1 MQKELKDLHNNMI
14 DLFATSDKELSF
26 VNNKKNFNQ
35 KVARTMGIVN
45 QYKDYGVAYRVNYD
59 KNNPESTREVEDLLN
74 TEFKFLTEAMEEIGF
89 DKQTEEFKKVK
100 DLHENVLNKESIQ
113 FELSML
119 NEVFKK
125 KSFEILNSSV
135 DKKIQGY
142 SKEYQ
147 DFVKEFKDT
156 NGKGWY
162 DYFGE
167 YHFHKSLNQKQQF
180 VDAIKTLKE
189 SGVDIE
195 FVSDFDV
202 PAAKEG
208 MVSII
213 TNSAN
218 VEKLHD
224 IIYQDLN
231 PKNVIIDGKLMLP
244 KFGKET
250 NLSFTEDSMK
260 IDNYNDYDAFVK
272 SGEKSKSTPKALEE
286 QYYSKGDAFGIT
298 KGKPVNALFCSRLPE
313 EFINR
318 DLIRNKAHFFNGSP
332 SKDAVKIQNKE
343 QSRRKN
349 TP

>member
-147 DFVKEFKDT
+147 DLVKDFKDA

-167 YHFHKSLNQKQQF
+167 YSFYNSLNQKQKF
-180 VDAIKTLKE
+180 VDAINELKK
-189 SGVDIE
+189 SGMDIE
-195 FVSDFDV
+195 IVVDFDV
-202 PAAKEG
+202 KPAKEG
-208 MVSII
+208 VVSLL

-218 VEKLHD
+218 VEALHD

-231 PKNVIIDGKLMLP
+231 PKNVIISGSFMLP

-250 NLSFTEDSMK
+250 DLSFIKDSLT
-260 IDNYNDYDAFVK
+260 IDNNNDYNQFKK
-272 SGEKSKSTPKALEE
+272 SGEKSKSTPKPLEE
-286 QYYSKGDAFGIT
+286 QYYSKGDAFGVT

-313 EFINR
+313 EFVNR

-332 SKDAVKIQNKE
+332 SKDAVKIKKKE
-343 QSRRKN
+343 QNRRKN